1 MISRLAVAMSVILVL
16 GGCSTMSKEEC
27 LVSDWQA
34 IGFEDGAR
42 GYTADRIGQHRKAC
56 SDYGIAP
63 DLAAYRQGRDEGL
76 EHFCTPQN
84 GFNLGSAGGAYAGVC
99 PKSLATDFSAAYAEG
114 LRLHDL
120 RSRVSGVDYQISS
133 LKRQVSD
140 LEGQIDAN
148 EQTIIASE
156 TRNLER
162 ARLLL
167 ETKDL
172 VDQREDL
179 QDRIHDLELDRA
191 AYQKE
196 LDDYR
201 ETVAYNDR

>member
-1 MISRLAVAMSVILVL
+1 MISRQTIIVSALMVLA
-16 GGCSTMSKEEC
+16 GCSTMSKEEC

-56 SDYGIAP
+56 AGYGVAP
-63 DLAAYRQGRDEGL
+63 DLAAYRRGRDEGL
-76 EHFCTPQN
+76 QHFCTPQN
-84 GFNLGSAGGAYAGVC
+84 GFNLGSSGGAYGGIC
-99 PKSLATDFSAAYAEG
+99 PADLAADFSSAYAEG
-114 LRLHDL
+114 RRLHDL
-120 RSRVSGVDYQISS
+120 RSRVNSADYQIAT

-140 LEGQIDAN
+140 LEHQIDAN
-148 EQTIIASE
+148 EQTIIASG
-156 TRNLER
+156 TDNLER

-172 VDQREDL
+172 VDQRADAK
-179 QDRIHDLELDRA
+179 DSIHDLERDRA
-191 AYQKE
+191 AYQKD

-201 ETVAYNDR
+201 ETVAYNER